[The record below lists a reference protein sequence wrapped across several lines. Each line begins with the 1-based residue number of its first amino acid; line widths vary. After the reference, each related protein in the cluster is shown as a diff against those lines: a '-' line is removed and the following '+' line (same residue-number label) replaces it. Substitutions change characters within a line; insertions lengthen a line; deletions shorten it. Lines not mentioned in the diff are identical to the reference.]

1 MLQTLSTIG
10 ANQQH
15 HLCEATTLQMKTER
29 KNNSYH
35 ELHFFQKGYVHH
47 LSIKLLIS
55 LV

>member
-15 HLCEATTLQMKTER
+15 HLCEATTLQLKTER

-35 ELHFFQKGYVHH
+35 ELHFFQKGYVDH
-47 LSIKLLIS
+47 LPIKLFIS